1 MILILIIYRERVND
15 CRLQLLAVYPCRIYN
30 FQHEKAVLQ
39 QSCRLQAKRHIKLQI
54 WRQNLQVGS
63 YKWTNSYRNLKKL
76 LIMMF
81 YRIIIRKQQK
91 ILNMSCFSKQIISI
105 IFCRFVDPYPKS
117 CRIYN
122 FQKLC
127 PPPLYSM
134 EAGAAIMHTI
144 LIYITKYY
152 NM

>member
-91 ILNMSCFSKQIISI
+91 ILTMSCFSMQIISI

-127 PPPLYSM
+127 PPSIQYGSRCSNYAHHFDLHY
-134 EAGAAIMHTI
+134 
-144 LIYITKYY
+144 
-152 NM
+152 